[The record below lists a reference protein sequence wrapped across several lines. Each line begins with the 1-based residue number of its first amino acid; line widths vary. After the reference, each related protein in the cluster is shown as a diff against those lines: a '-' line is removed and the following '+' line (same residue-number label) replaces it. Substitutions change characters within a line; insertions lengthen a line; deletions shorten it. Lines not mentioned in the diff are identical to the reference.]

1 MENRIKA
8 LEITVSQMA
17 DILEQH
23 YDVLSRDTTPL
34 DGYIKLT
41 CESNYSPIY
50 VKSSLIS
57 GLIRI
62 EDDTLPYTEVM
73 ITGGDIY
80 RVSETPETILES
92 LGYQNNTEK

>member
-17 DILEQH
+17 DILEKH
-23 YDVLSRDTTPL
+23 HDVLSRDTTPL

-62 EDDTLPYTEVM
+62 EDTLPYTEVM

-92 LGYQNNTEK
+92 IGYQKNTEK

>member
-17 DILEQH
+17 DILEQY
-23 YDVLSRDTTPL
+23 YDVLSRNTTQL

-41 CESNYSPIY
+41 CESNYRPIY
-50 VKSSLIS
+50 VKSNLIS

-62 EDDTLPYTEVM
+62 EDTLPYTEVM
-73 ITGGDIY
+73 ITSGDIY

-92 LGYQNNTEK
+92 IGYQKNTEK